1 MKHAAVL
8 RGVVAYG
15 CGVLFGAGLLVSGMT
30 RPAKVIGFLDV
41 FGAWDA
47 SLAFVMIGAIAVHFI
62 AYRLIRGR
70 ASPILAESWAL
81 PTRRDI
87 DFNLVTGA
95 ALFGLGWGLSG
106 YCPGPAVV
114 SLASGTTGVVVFTG
128 AMLAGMLAASRLQ
141 RASSGPGDAEASA
154 NTAAASDAPSAAT
167 RR

>member
-114 SLASGTTGVVVFTG
+114 SLASGATGVAVFTG
-128 AMLAGMLAASRLQ
+128 AMLGGMLAASRLQ
-141 RASSGPGDAEASA
+141 RASSWPGGAASA
-154 NTAAASDAPSAAT
+154 TTAATSDAPPAAT